1 MFKNLNFAREWDTA
15 GSGTNQESS
24 YTLLAV
30 GEHSKQWHLDQAM
43 VTPTNSWLKSFRT
56 GFTDT

>member
-30 GEHSKQWHLDQAM
+30 GEYSKQWHLDQAM

-56 GFTDT
+56 GFADT